1 MRVAHYERL
10 NDEIGVSSMSAG
22 HELGHP
28 HSPRFPRREQFVG
41 CLLGQAVGDGLGAPY
56 EGLLDDI
63 IYKMGPA
70 DAIVRGRQEDV
81 LRYTDD
87 TQMAIGVAEALI
99 ESGEVDED
107 TLCAAFASNYD
118 PARCYGPGARRILEA
133 IRSGEDWRSLA
144 REVFPGGSL
153 GNGAAMRAAP
163 IGLLFCD
170 DLDRVA
176 GQAERSASPT
186 HTHPIGVDG
195 ARLLAVAVALAL
207 RGGEFDRRAFYQQ
220 LSRYA
225 KTEEFQWQL
234 SVASRLKRTE
244 SVGGFGNSLEA
255 HRSVMTSIAIF
266 AAAPDDYSGVVSRAI
281 GQGNDT
287 DTLAAMAGA
296 LSGARLGIE
305 GLPVHLIEKLEDE
318 CKGRRYLEEL
328 AGKLYELRRNR
339 LVRTKGQGD
348 ISPEPPC
355 S

>member
-1 MRVAHYERL
+1 
-10 NDEIGVSSMSAG
+10 MSAG
-22 HELGHP
+22 QGSGHP
-28 HSPRFPRREQFVG
+28 HSPGFPRREQFVG
-41 CLLGQAVGDGLGAPY
+41 CLLGQAIGDGLGAPY
-56 EGLLDDI
+56 EGLLDDL
-63 IYKMGPA
+63 IYRMGPA
-70 DAIVRGRQEDV
+70 DAIVRGGQEDV

-99 ESGEVDED
+99 EPGEVDEE

-133 IRSGEDWRSLA
+133 IRDGEGWRPLA
-144 REVFPGGSL
+144 RAVFPGGSL

-176 GQAERSASPT
+176 EQAERSASPT
-186 HTHPIGVDG
+186 HSHPTGVDG

-207 RGGEFDRRAFYQQ
+207 RGGRFDRKAFYQE

-225 KTEEFQWQL
+225 KAEEFQWQL
-234 SVASRLKRTE
+234 SVARRLRRTE

-255 HRSVMTSIAIF
+255 HRSVMSSIAIF
-266 AAAPDDYSGVVSRAI
+266 AASPDDYPGVVSRAI

-305 GLPVHLIEKLEDE
+305 GLPAHLIEKLEDDR
-318 CKGRRYLEEL
+318 KGRRYLEEL
-328 AGKLYELRRNR
+328 AGKPYDLRLQR
-339 LVRTKGQGD
+339 LGQKEGAG
-348 ISPEPPC
+348 
-355 S
+355 

>member
-1 MRVAHYERL
+1 M
-10 NDEIGVSSMSAG
+10 SSSLFPGHLPSAD
-22 HELGHP
+22 
-28 HSPRFPRREQFVG
+28 FPRREQFVG
-41 CLLGQAVGDGLGAPY
+41 CLLGQAIGDSLGAPY

-63 IYKMGPA
+63 IYRMGPA
-70 DAIVRGRQEDV
+70 EAIVRGPHTDV

-87 TQMAIGVAEALI
+87 TQMAIGVGEALI
-99 ESGEVDED
+99 ERGEVDED
-107 TLCAAFASNYD
+107 SLCAAFASNYD

-133 IRSGEDWRSLA
+133 IRDGEDWRTLA
-144 REVFPGGSL
+144 QSVFPGGSL

-176 GQAERSASPT
+176 EQAERSALPT
-186 HTHPIGVDG
+186 HTHPIGIDG

-207 RGGEFDRRAFYQQ
+207 RGGRFDRNAFYRE

-234 SVASRLKRTE
+234 SVARKLKRTE

-255 HRSVMTSIAIF
+255 HRSVITSIAIF
-266 AAAPDDYSGVVSRAI
+266 AASPDDYPSVVSRAI

-296 LSGARLGIE
+296 ISGARLGIE
-305 GLPVHLIEKLEDE
+305 GLPTHLIEKLEDE
-318 CKGRRYLEEL
+318 RKGRRYLEGL
-328 AGKLYELRRNR
+328 AGNLYDLRSQWRETE
-339 LVRTKGQGD
+339 VKKGGV
-348 ISPEPPC
+348 
-355 S
+355 

>member
-1 MRVAHYERL
+1 
-10 NDEIGVSSMSAG
+10 MSTSQG
-22 HELGHP
+22 SGCLDPSG
-28 HSPRFPRREQFVG
+28 FPRREQFAG
-41 CLLGQAVGDGLGAPY
+41 CLLGQAIGDGLGAPY

-63 IYKMGPA
+63 IYRMGPA
-70 DAIVRGRQEDV
+70 DAIVRGHHDDI

-99 ESGEVDED
+99 ESGEIVED
-107 TLCAAFASNYD
+107 SLCATFASNYD

-133 IRSGEDWRSLA
+133 ICTGGDWRPLA
-144 REVFPGGSL
+144 QAVFPGGSL

-176 GQAERSASPT
+176 EQAERSASPT
-186 HTHPIGVDG
+186 HTHPIGIDG
-195 ARLLAVAVALAL
+195 ARLLAVAVALAV
-207 RGGEFDRRAFYQQ
+207 RGGRFDRKAFYRE
-220 LSRYA
+220 LSPYA

-234 SVASRLKRTE
+234 SVASQLKKTD

-255 HRSVMTSIAIF
+255 HRSVVTSIAIF
-266 AAAPDDYSGVVSRAI
+266 AASPDDYPTVVSRAI

-305 GLPVHLIEKLEDE
+305 GISAHLIEKLEDDT
-318 CKGRRYLEEL
+318 KGRRYLEEL
-328 AGKLYELRRNR
+328 AHKLYDLRLQR
-339 LVRTKGQGD
+339 LAPKVRKEEIG
-348 ISPEPPC
+348 
-355 S
+355 